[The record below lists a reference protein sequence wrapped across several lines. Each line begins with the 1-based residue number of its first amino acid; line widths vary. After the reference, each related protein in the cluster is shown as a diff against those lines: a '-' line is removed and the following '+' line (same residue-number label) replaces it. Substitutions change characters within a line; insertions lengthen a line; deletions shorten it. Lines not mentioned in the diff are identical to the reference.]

1 MYESVEQLIKK
12 EAESQKRAAD
22 RKLYNI
28 GYAADRLS
36 TSIDRKAEKLNAH
49 MGTETLGGKS
59 QTIYVSEEDA
69 NTIIQKFSRG
79 RMGSLDFNEKRLDRM
94 DIDIESMAPKHAEKG
109 IQTTD
114 IRSTEGLRVQDGT
127 KFRTGLTSTAE
138 ARPMLRTGVRDNL
151 GQFVVAQ
158 KGALHDAWLQKHAEW
173 PIIRNELGLGPEN
186 RDKYEQMRYAGP
198 GLKMANKKRGEG
210 SYTMAMREAR
220 AAGTFAAMSEEP
232 VIKWTKGE
240 GFSAAKSYEYRSQL
254 GGAHQYMTT
263 RPTADAI
270 GWAGKDGNGVVMA
283 RRKKSILGTKQ
294 TEKNILVEK
303 MEGPEG
309 KKRVRMTLNTVRQRQ
324 GNRLTRSL
332 KTGTTILKGAG
343 KATRGATTAI
353 RWERY
358 IESGQAYRIA
368 LDPLRNKLYRWGEKK
383 ARKLGRKLLKG
394 LFALV
399 KKLLLGLVA
408 ILPQLM
414 IVAVVAALLM
424 SVFGFLTD
432 ERSDWDKYAAFI
444 IDEQNQLAGE
454 IVAAGG
460 YDGSYTVLGEKFAK
474 TEDERKLVQA
484 TSLQSGESSVDVSFV
499 GGDRLD
505 YKALFS
511 IAHGFYD
518 GDTRYDTVK
527 PVLDWGKSHM
537 YKITYL
543 DSNGRKVKKGSS
555 DIATVQVKVTDFN
568 TMYREFS
575 GGYDGTNKEALKKA
589 SSVYR
594 DRMQVY
600 TDLEEAADTQQQIEE
615 DEGLQE
621 EYEENTENAGT
632 GTQPV
637 H

>member
-22 RKLYNI
+22 RHLYNI

-36 TSIDRKAEKLNAH
+36 TTIDQKTEKLNAR

-69 NTIIQKFSRG
+69 DTIIQKFSKG

-94 DIDIESMAPKHAEKG
+94 GIDIDTMAPKHAEKG
-109 IQTTD
+109 ILTTD
-114 IRSTEGLRVQDGT
+114 IKSTGGLRIQDDT
-127 KFRTGLTSTAE
+127 KFETGLTSTAE
-138 ARPMLRTGVRDNL
+138 IRPMLKTGIKDKV

-158 KGALHDAWLQKHAEW
+158 RGARHDAWLEKHPEW
-173 PIIRNELGLGPEN
+173 PIIRQEFGLGPEN
-186 RDKYEQMRYAGP
+186 RDKYEQIRYAGP
-198 GLKMANKKRGEG
+198 GLKRANKKRGEG
-210 SYTMAMREAR
+210 SYTMTQREALASGR
-220 AAGTFAAMSEEP
+220 FTKDEGP
-232 VIKWTKGE
+232 VIKWTKGG
-240 GFSAAKSYEYRSQL
+240 GFSAAASHEYRSML
-254 GGAHQYMTT
+254 GGDHEYHTT

-283 RRKKSILGTKQ
+283 RRKKSITGTKQ
-294 TEKNILVEK
+294 TEKNLLVEK
-303 MEGPEG
+303 MEGPDG
-309 KKRVRMTLNTVRQRQ
+309 KKRIRLTLNTVKQRQ
-324 GNRLTRSL
+324 GNRFTRTL
-332 KTGTTILKGAG
+332 KTGTTVMKGAG
-343 KATRGATTAI
+343 KATRGVTTAM

-368 LDPLRNKLYRWGEKK
+368 LDPIRNKLYRWGEEK
-383 ARKLGRKLLKG
+383 AKKLGKKILRG
-394 LFALV
+394 LFALA
-399 KKLLLGLVA
+399 KKLFLGLIA

-414 IVAVVAALLM
+414 IVAVIAGLLV
-424 SVFGFLTD
+424 SVFGFLID
-432 ERSDWDKYAAFI
+432 DRSDWDKYAAFV
-444 IDEQNQLAGE
+444 IDEQRQLAGE

-460 YDGSYTVLGEKFAK
+460 YDSTYTVLSEKFAK
-474 TEDERKLVQA
+474 TDDEKKLVQA
-484 TSLQSGESSVDVSFV
+484 ISGPTGGSSVDVSFV
-499 GGDRLD
+499 GGDKLD

-555 DIATVQVKVTDFN
+555 DIATVQVKVTDYE

-600 TDLEEAADTQQQIEE
+600 TDLEEASDTQEQIEN

-632 GTQPV
+632 GTRPDF
-637 H
+637 